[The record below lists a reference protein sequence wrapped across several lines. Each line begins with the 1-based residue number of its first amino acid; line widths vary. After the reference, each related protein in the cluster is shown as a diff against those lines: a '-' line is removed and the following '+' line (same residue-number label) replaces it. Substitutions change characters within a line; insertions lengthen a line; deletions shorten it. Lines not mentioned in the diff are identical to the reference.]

1 MLQGEPEGLA
11 LLHGIREEDLQ
22 RERQQLARVRPCC
35 LVMAGVSSS
44 VHRGR

>member
-1 MLQGEPEGLA
+1 MSQGEPAGLA

-35 LVMAGVSSS
+35 MVMACMSSN
-44 VHRGR
+44 VHMDC